1 MFEEEGEE
9 SHVCWDEGIRGICGI
24 RGFAGN
30 SGVNPGKLKGFLPG
44 DSVWDKGGMR
54 GKERVLEGLGMGSA
68 SPELISGLK
77 MGFFN

>member
-9 SHVCWDEGIRGICGI
+9 SHVCWDEGICGI

-30 SGVNPGKLKGFLPG
+30 SGVNPGKLKGFLTGIPFG
-44 DSVWDKGGMR
+44 KGGMR
-54 GKERVLEGLGMGSA
+54 GKERVPEGLGMGSA